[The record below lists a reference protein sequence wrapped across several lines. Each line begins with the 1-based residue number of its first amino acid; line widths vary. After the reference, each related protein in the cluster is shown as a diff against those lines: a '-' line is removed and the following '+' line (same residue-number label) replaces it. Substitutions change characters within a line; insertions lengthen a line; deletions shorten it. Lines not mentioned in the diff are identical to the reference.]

1 MHKPTFDVDAA
12 SILFNLSGYRVVSAT
27 PGVGVEQPRQVLI
40 ETTTS
45 EGACPSC
52 GVLSS
57 RIQARP
63 TQRVKDVPCG
73 GERLDVLVRKRRYAC
88 RESLCPRRSF
98 TEETE
103 QLPARARV
111 TTRLTEQVITAC
123 RAEPRAVSRVAHEA
137 HLSWPTVMRMLTTT
151 LDLDT
156 GVDRRHVRHLGIDE
170 HRFRTVRYLR
180 DPDTHAV
187 KRVEPWSI
195 VFTDLDDGAILDVV
209 DGRRGKVV
217 TSWLAARPRWWR
229 RRVQVVALDMSSE
242 FRAAVRKALPRAKVS
257 VDHWHVVRLANEMVT
272 KVRRRRVWELHERRG
287 RTTDTPWRYRK
298 LLTCAGDRLTVRQR
312 TKLQQI
318 LAEDVELAVAW
329 GIKEHVRQVLTA
341 TDTPSFQRHWARL
354 ESAVRA
360 THLPEPAALF
370 RTLLA
375 WRRELLTFCRTRVTN
390 ARTEAANLTAKTIK
404 RVGRGYRNHRNYRCR
419 IIGYAPRPIAA

>member
-137 HLSWPTVMRMLTTT
+137 HLSWPTVMRMLTT

-156 GVDRRHVRHLGIDE
+156 GVDRRHVRHL
-170 HRFRTVRYLR
+170 HRPGRRR
-180 DPDTHAV
+180 DP
-187 KRVEPWSI
+187 
-195 VFTDLDDGAILDVV
+195 G
-209 DGRRGKVV
+209 
-217 TSWLAARPRWWR
+217 
-229 RRVQVVALDMSSE
+229 
-242 FRAAVRKALPRAKVS
+242 
-257 VDHWHVVRLANEMVT
+257 
-272 KVRRRRVWELHERRG
+272 RRRRPPRQG
-287 RTTDTPWRYRK
+287 R
-298 LLTCAGDRLTVRQR
+298 
-312 TKLQQI
+312 
-318 LAEDVELAVAW
+318 
-329 GIKEHVRQVLTA
+329 H
-341 TDTPSFQRHWARL
+341 
-354 ESAVRA
+354 
-360 THLPEPAALF
+360 
-370 RTLLA
+370 LLA
-375 WRRELLTFCRTRVTN
+375 RGAAAVVAPAGAGRRPGHVE
-390 ARTEAANLTAKTIK
+390 
-404 RVGRGYRNHRNYRCR
+404 
-419 IIGYAPRPIAA
+419 

>member
-170 HRFRTVRYLR
+170 HRSA
-180 DPDTHAV
+180 PCA
-187 KRVEPWSI
+187 
-195 VFTDLDDGAILDVV
+195 
-209 DGRRGKVV
+209 
-217 TSWLAARPRWWR
+217 
-229 RRVQVVALDMSSE
+229 
-242 FRAAVRKALPRAKVS
+242 
-257 VDHWHVVRLANEMVT
+257 
-272 KVRRRRVWELHERRG
+272 
-287 RTTDTPWRYRK
+287 
-298 LLTCAGDRLTVRQR
+298 TCATR
-312 TKLQQI
+312 T
-318 LAEDVELAVAW
+318 
-329 GIKEHVRQVLTA
+329 
-341 TDTPSFQRHWARL
+341 P
-354 ESAVRA
+354 
-360 THLPEPAALF
+360 
-370 RTLLA
+370 
-375 WRRELLTFCRTRVTN
+375 TR
-390 ARTEAANLTAKTIK
+390 
-404 RVGRGYRNHRNYRCR
+404 
-419 IIGYAPRPIAA
+419 